1 MLCFFFLSSACSG
14 TIKPVGSLLKCTF
27 PSVWDT
33 HCHTCIYTHTHTHS
47 EVRCCVWIWGQVE
60 VPPSHLKVI
69 KSPLLIFWWTLRT
82 TPVWFVCV
90 SNWPFP
96 THTHT
101 HTHTLCT
108 QLGNKLYHNPTQ
120 TRHHSDSIL
129 ARHYT
134 QTHTPHD
141 DITAKHTLP
150 PCTHARTHTCTS
162 KWAAA
167 THLHY
172 RLAFS
177 SAISTFSG
185 WMRTQEK
192 CISEP
197 TVHTHTHTLWIL
209 FHRGLKAIKERQR
222 SRCIHSE
229 DKARAEKQRGFE
241 LWNVSSL

>member
-1 MLCFFFLSSACSG
+1 MNTPNNPCVVCVCVYL
-14 TIKPVGSLLKCTF
+14 TDHSL
-27 PSVWDT
+27 
-33 HCHTCIYTHTHTHS
+33 HTHTHM
-47 EVRCCVWIWGQVE
+47 
-60 VPPSHLKVI
+60 H
-69 KSPLLIFWWTLRT
+69 TLR
-82 TPVWFVCV
+82 
-90 SNWPFP
+90 
-96 THTHT
+96 
-101 HTHTLCT
+101 T

-150 PCTHARTHTCTS
+150 PCAPAYTHTHTHTS

-185 WMRTQEK
+185 WIRTQEK
-192 CISEP
+192 CISQP
-197 TVHTHTHTLWIL
+197 TVEHTLWIL
-209 FHRGLKAIKERQR
+209 FHRGLKTIKERR
-222 SRCIHSE
+222 KSRCIHSE
-229 DKARAEKQRGFE
+229 DKAGAEKPTCSF
-241 LWNVSSL
+241 